1 MVVKTTS
8 PVERVFRLHGCA
20 ADDYSRA
27 AWAAVD
33 VFHKT
38 EPTQQYARCIVEQ
51 YLQEGH
57 WIPVVERDP
66 CVAQRP
72 LEKPVVRVGLRF
84 YDYLYELEPTP
95 RKQATKKTLCRAIK
109 SEVRKILANDDAAPE
124 LCWWIA
130 SECEGGGPECTTSSW
145 VSQIWLDQNFARGR
159 LVPVDPSTQAEYDA
173 ADARVPNTAQIEEP
187 VVQLR
192 VGLRFFENRPSERWS
207 TGTLWVL
214 DRHDPSMPLSWSM
227 RMHNDREARRACRQD
242 YLLAQFA
249 NGTFVPADAAT
260 QAAGDAADE
269 RERVERAAR
278 RDDQELEGY
287 RMSMKALRDCLCELF
302 PADTGGFIESAIY
315 HLRAAAN
322 WQERAEVETARANKL
337 ADEAGDLEARLRGCH
352 IGLGEQAERILAL
365 ERKLARK

>member
-1 MVVKTTS
+1 MHLEPGIKLERKSGLEPVYEVVTRDPNYATTWVLRDLGISDAYAGMQRWDEASIAQSLKYHLFDGMVVKTTS

-124 LCWWIA
+124 LCWW
-130 SECEGGGPECTTSSW
+130 
-145 VSQIWLDQNFARGR
+145 
-159 LVPVDPSTQAEYDA
+159 
-173 ADARVPNTAQIEEP
+173 
-187 VVQLR
+187 
-192 VGLRFFENRPSERWS
+192 
-207 TGTLWVL
+207 LWVL